1 MENDN
6 QFEFYPLENMGI
18 NPTIK
23 TFEKVEWVFQFNED
37 EPIRFATDTTGSKEL
52 TVILG
57 NRSDSNVVF
66 SDGKGNSFKIFA
78 RDTK

>member
-1 MENDN
+1 MNDN
-6 QFEFYPLENMGI
+6 NQDFLLTGDTAVAI
-18 NPTIK
+18 SK
-23 TFEKVEWVFQFNED
+23 QTFEKVEWVFQFNED